1 MIRLFGHYVSKLFL
15 LLGGLELTLL
25 YLCVFGGYYLR
36 VNLGDG
42 QTGMTDV
49 SLHSSAALYALLTSA
64 AMLAMGLYQRGLQE
78 AAALLVRLGI
88 SFFLATMAMSLVFYW
103 FPGLFLGRGVFGLAM
118 LFSVA
123 GLLIL
128 RTVFFHFAG
137 TESQKHRVLVLGSGM
152 NAARIDHL
160 VESEPERLGFNVVK
174 YVRLEDG
181 NNIIDD
187 EKQTELTGSLLEL
200 ATKLEINE
208 IVIAVDDRR
217 KGLPVDDILD
227 CKMSGIVI
235 FDLLTFFEKETS
247 RVNIDLLHP
256 SWIYYSPGFHVGVGG
271 QNGKRALD
279 ITVSIMMLLIFSPL
293 YILVTL
299 ASLIDSMG
307 RDPIF
312 YSQVRVGENG
322 KHISVHK
329 FRSMRTDAE
338 SDGVARW
345 ASTND
350 SRVTA
355 LGTFLRKTRL
365 DELPQLYNVLKGDMS
380 LVGPRPERPEFVL
393 DLEKTIPYYRERH
406 RVKPGLTGWAQLRYQ
421 YGSTLEDAK
430 QKLQY
435 DLYYVKNMNIFLDM
449 VVLLETVEVVL
460 MGKGAR

>member
-1 MIRLFGHYVSKLFL
+1 MIRLFGHYVSRLFL
-15 LLGGLELTLL
+15 LLGGLELALL
-25 YLCVFGGYYLR
+25 YLCVFGGYVVR
-36 VNLGDG
+36 ASFGDAEAEIAAVNLH
-42 QTGMTDV
+42 
-49 SLHSSAALYALLTSA
+49 LSAALYALLTSA

-78 AAALLVRLGI
+78 PAALLVRLGI
-88 SFFLATMAMSLVFYW
+88 SFFLATMSMSLVFYW

-118 LFSVA
+118 LLSVA

-128 RTVFFHFAG
+128 RTIFFHFAG
-137 TESQKHRVLVLGSGM
+137 IESQKHRVLVLGSGM

-181 NNIIDD
+181 NNIIEE
-187 EKQTELTGSLLEL
+187 EKQIELTGSLLDL

-271 QNGKRALD
+271 KHGKRALD
-279 ITVSIMMLLIFSPL
+279 VAVSLLMILIFSPFFL
-293 YILVTL
+293 LVTL
-299 ASLIDSMG
+299 ASYIESRG

-312 YSQVRVGENG
+312 YSQLRVGMDG
-322 KHISVHK
+322 KHIRVHK

-345 ASTND
+345 ASAND

-355 LGTFLRKTRL
+355 LGAFLRKTRL
-365 DELPQLYNVLKGDMS
+365 DELPQIYNVLKGDMS

-449 VVLLETVEVVL
+449 VILLETVEVVL

>member
-15 LLGGLELTLL
+15 LLGGLELALL
-25 YLCVFGGYYLR
+25 YLCVLGGYALR
-36 VNLGDG
+36 ANFGEF
-42 QTGMTDV
+42 QPEITNA
-49 SLHSSAALYALLTSA
+49 SLHSSAALYASLTSA

-88 SFFLATMAMSLVFYW
+88 SFFLATMAMSLVFNW
-103 FPGLFLGRGVFGLAM
+103 FPGLFLGRGIFGLAM
-118 LFSVA
+118 LLSVA
-123 GLLIL
+123 ALLTL
-128 RTVFFHFAG
+128 RTIFFHFAG

-181 NNIIDD
+181 NNIIDE
-187 EKQTELTGSLLEL
+187 EKQTELTGSLLDL
-200 ATKLEINE
+200 VTKLEINE

-247 RVNIDLLHP
+247 RINIDLLHP
-256 SWIYYSPGFHVGVGG
+256 SWIYYSPGFHIGVGG

-279 ITVSIMMLLIFSPL
+279 ITVSLLMILLFSPL
-293 YILVTL
+293 FLLVAL
-299 ASLIDSMG
+299 ASLIESRG

-322 KHISVHK
+322 EHIRVHK
-329 FRSMRTDAE
+329 FRSMHTNAE

-345 ASTND
+345 ASAND
-350 SRVTA
+350 SRITP
-355 LGTFLRKTRL
+355 LGAFLRKTRL
-365 DELPQLYNVLKGDMS
+365 DELPQLYNVLKGEMS

-393 DLEKTIPYYRERH
+393 
-406 RVKPGLTGWAQLRYQ
+406 
-421 YGSTLEDAK
+421 
-430 QKLQY
+430 
-435 DLYYVKNMNIFLDM
+435 
-449 VVLLETVEVVL
+449 
-460 MGKGAR
+460 